1 MSELRRRRARGGE
14 AAAAGPARAPGG
26 VQACRQESEAE
37 EGARD
42 APLAHILAAPV
53 LLLAVARFSAA
64 IYSGISDCDET
75 FNYWEPAHFI
85 TFGYGFQ
92 TWEYSPVYAL
102 RSYLFLMPHAAAAK
116 AAEIALG
123 RPAAF
128 FLTRSAQAAFAV
140 LVESMFAAAVARRFG
155 HGVGAGTAWL
165 LAVSPGPF
173 MAAVAFLPSSI
184 AMLHVCLV
192 WALWLSGRPLAAV
205 FIGSGT
211 CVLVWPFAAL
221 LFLPLGVSALLQ
233 AGLARAVLVAAAS
246 FVLWAAA
253 SLCVDSHFYGRPVL
267 PAWEIIRYNVLDRS
281 EKGGP
286 ELYGVE
292 PWYFYVAN
300 GFLNLTL
307 ALPAAA
313 ALPFVAALCHVLAGG
328 GPRGALRG
336 RPLHAVGFSA
346 AAFLWFAFFSSI
358 PHKEE
363 RFLVP
368 AYPLLAFA
376 AAFAACGGAA
386 ALSEVARRA
395 APGLARSAVVRLLL
409 RVDVAFMLATGALS
423 ASRIAALHTG
433 YAAPVGIYAAL
444 GEQLSSLRAS
454 RGAGPIHA
462 CLGAEW
468 HRFMTSFFLP
478 HHDDHLSYVRFG
490 PTGLLP
496 AEFNVSVGT
505 SGVPPFMNDLNREE
519 PSRYVDADRC
529 DFLIDVDLGEA
540 QGDIP
545 ALRSRALRTLAEA
558 PFLDASRSRFPWRA
572 FYVPGISKQ
581 KNVYASYRLLQLAPV
596 ARVA

>member
-1 MSELRRRRARGGE
+1 MWPPSCRIRAPCRHLRLGVALRRAAVPPPGRLC
-14 AAAAGPARAPGG
+14 AAAGGPRACRPGRGRLVRALGGGLALRGLPLLRAPGASG
-26 VQACRQESEAE
+26 LGDHQVQRPRPERE
-37 EGARD
+37 
-42 APLAHILAAPV
+42 
-53 LLLAVARFSAA
+53 
-64 IYSGISDCDET
+64 
-75 FNYWEPAHFI
+75 
-85 TFGYGFQ
+85 
-92 TWEYSPVYAL
+92 
-102 RSYLFLMPHAAAAK
+102 
-116 AAEIALG
+116 G
-123 RPAAF
+123 RP
-128 FLTRSAQAAFAV
+128 R
-140 LVESMFAAAVARRFG
+140 
-155 HGVGAGTAWL
+155 
-165 LAVSPGPF
+165 
-173 MAAVAFLPSSI
+173 
-184 AMLHVCLV
+184 
-192 WALWLSGRPLAAV
+192 
-205 FIGSGT
+205 
-211 CVLVWPFAAL
+211 
-221 LFLPLGVSALLQ
+221 
-233 AGLARAVLVAAAS
+233 
-246 FVLWAAA
+246 
-253 SLCVDSHFYGRPVL
+253 
-267 PAWEIIRYNVLDRS
+267 
-281 EKGGP
+281 
-286 ELYGVE
+286 
-292 PWYFYVAN
+292 
-300 GFLNLTL
+300 
-307 ALPAAA
+307 
-313 ALPFVAALCHVLAGG
+313 
-328 GPRGALRG
+328 ALRG
-336 RPLHAVGFSA
+336 RALVFLRGERLPEPDARPAGRGCAPLRGGALPRARRGRPARSA
-346 AAFLWFAFFSSI
+346 AGAAPARRRLLCRCVPVVRLLLVYSAQGSG
-358 PHKEE
+358 E

-423 ASRIAALHTG
+423 ASRTLIAALHTG

>member
-205 FIGSGT
+205 FIGSGPHSIPGHASTAAVTASVRRWSLPALGGT

-336 RPLHAVGFSA
+336 RPLHAVGGALPGARVPS
-346 AAFLWFAFFSSI
+346 
-358 PHKEE
+358 P
-363 RFLVP
+363 RFRGSVRSLRRRGG
-368 AYPLLAFA
+368 ALRGGEASRARAGSL
-376 AAFAACGGAA
+376 GRGAA
-386 ALSEVARRA
+386 AAARGRGVHAGDGRPVRLQDSSTAHGLRGPRRHLRGPRRA
-395 APGLARSAVVRLLL
+395 AVVSARLPRGGPHPRVPGGG
-409 RVDVAFMLATGALS
+409 VAPF
-423 ASRIAALHTG
+423 
-433 YAAPVGIYAAL
+433 
-444 GEQLSSLRAS
+444 
-454 RGAGPIHA
+454 
-462 CLGAEW
+462 
-468 HRFMTSFFLP
+468 
-478 HHDDHLSYVRFG
+478 HDE
-490 PTGLLP
+490 LLP
-496 AEFNVSVGT
+496 AS
-505 SGVPPFMNDLNREE
+505 S
-519 PSRYVDADRC
+519 
-529 DFLIDVDLGEA
+529 
-540 QGDIP
+540 
-545 ALRSRALRTLAEA
+545 
-558 PFLDASRSRFPWRA
+558 
-572 FYVPGISKQ
+572 
-581 KNVYASYRLLQLAPV
+581 
-596 ARVA
+596 

>member
-1 MSELRRRRARGGE
+1 
-14 AAAAGPARAPGG
+14 
-26 VQACRQESEAE
+26 
-37 EGARD
+37 
-42 APLAHILAAPV
+42 
-53 LLLAVARFSAA
+53 
-64 IYSGISDCDET
+64 
-75 FNYWEPAHFI
+75 
-85 TFGYGFQ
+85 
-92 TWEYSPVYAL
+92 
-102 RSYLFLMPHAAAAK
+102 MPHAAAAK

-336 RPLHAVGFSA
+336 RPLHAVGGALPGARVPS
-346 AAFLWFAFFSSI
+346 
-358 PHKEE
+358 P
-363 RFLVP
+363 RFRGSVRSLRRRGG
-368 AYPLLAFA
+368 ALRGGEASRARAGSL
-376 AAFAACGGAA
+376 GRGAA
-386 ALSEVARRA
+386 AAARGRGVHAGDGRPVRLQDSSTAHGLRGPRRHLRGPRRA
-395 APGLARSAVVRLLL
+395 AVVSARLPRGGPHPRVPGGG
-409 RVDVAFMLATGALS
+409 VAPF
-423 ASRIAALHTG
+423 
-433 YAAPVGIYAAL
+433 
-444 GEQLSSLRAS
+444 
-454 RGAGPIHA
+454 
-462 CLGAEW
+462 
-468 HRFMTSFFLP
+468 
-478 HHDDHLSYVRFG
+478 HDE
-490 PTGLLP
+490 LLP
-496 AEFNVSVGT
+496 AS
-505 SGVPPFMNDLNREE
+505 S
-519 PSRYVDADRC
+519 
-529 DFLIDVDLGEA
+529 
-540 QGDIP
+540 
-545 ALRSRALRTLAEA
+545 
-558 PFLDASRSRFPWRA
+558 
-572 FYVPGISKQ
+572 
-581 KNVYASYRLLQLAPV
+581 
-596 ARVA
+596 